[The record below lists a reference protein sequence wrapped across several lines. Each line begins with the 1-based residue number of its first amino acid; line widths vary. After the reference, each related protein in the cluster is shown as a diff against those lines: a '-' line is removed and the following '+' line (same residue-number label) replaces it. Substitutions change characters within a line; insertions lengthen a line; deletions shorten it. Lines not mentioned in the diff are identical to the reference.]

1 MQMTI
6 DNLNISYINKGK
18 GKNVILIPGW
28 NASYKYFNNLINE
41 LSKSYNIYS
50 LDLPGFGE
58 SSIPTSV
65 FTTHDYA
72 LIIYKF
78 MQKLNITNP
87 TLIGHSFGGK
97 TIIDLI
103 TTTDIEVKSAILI
116 DSSGIKRKR
125 NFFTKMKNYRY
136 KTLKKMITSLYKGEK
151 QEYLLDDLKKQY
163 GSKDYNEAKGIMK
176 DILIQIVNED
186 YTNNLSQIKIP
197 TLLIWGEYD
206 QDTKIEEAKI
216 MEEKIKN
223 SGLVIIKKAHHFP
236 FITNFKECLLIIDNF
251 LQN

>member
-116 DSSGIKRKR
+116 DSAGIKRKR

-151 QEYLLDDLKKQY
+151 QEYLLDDLKKQLEEL
-163 GSKDYNEAKGIMK
+163 KKQQEAANSQKNNNSNNSGNN
-176 DILIQIVNED
+176 VNGGTD
-186 YTNNLSQIKIP
+186 TSSVSPKTGYTNVLAMLMAMLMMSLGMAFFSIR
-197 TLLIWGEYD
+197 
-206 QDTKIEEAKI
+206 
-216 MEEKIKN
+216 KIKR
-223 SGLVIIKKAHHFP
+223 
-236 FITNFKECLLIIDNF
+236 
-251 LQN
+251 